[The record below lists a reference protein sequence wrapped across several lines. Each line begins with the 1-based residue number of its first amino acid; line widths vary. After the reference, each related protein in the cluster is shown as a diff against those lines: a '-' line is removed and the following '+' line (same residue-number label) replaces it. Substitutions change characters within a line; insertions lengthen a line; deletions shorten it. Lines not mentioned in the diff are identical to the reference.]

1 MKYLLSI
8 LLLLQSQLFAQNNS
22 GIIKTAEY
30 FDDNHK
36 RRDIFYDSDLNIKK
50 EIYYNKDSRDN
61 DYIYAIIEYSNT
73 NKRKIIQR
81 YNHLNELLL
90 SVDFENGTYENYE
103 MNTFLEFK
111 NEYIFDGLQRG
122 NRIIVNYKDG
132 KREGRLLQTDSAIS
146 GYETLSKYEVDTR
159 YLKFDILR
167 YYNKPYSS
175 PKFKL
180 FNGIEFNFKDDFL
193 EGIQKGFYPNSEVK
207 FEALYKDFKLISYNS
222 FNLDKSIISKINTKD
237 GFTTN
242 RQIINGTVNSDST
255 FRFFYL
261 KRFLNAGKIVLHNYS
276 SNVHDFKK
284 YHEFE
289 INSKKFKPDLKRVFD
304 LNKRRFSNSVQM
316 VEASNNFYWIFG
328 VPIFKITNFNLNITD
343 DNLINPIEFKNYDP
357 IYNTPILGTINLYKY
372 TSELTHESS
381 SFIYSP
387 LVNVD
392 RDYGFLRPGGSGD
405 NYYNAD
411 FYEDTL
417 VKYYLS
423 RVYNISDSTIK
434 NGIQYSTEL
443 KNKKMTEILIG
454 SKWITKKNYSD
465 PSIWLFEKDGSF
477 TCYKT
482 DDLNKKDDIVV
493 IKGKWS
499 LSEYNVDL
507 FPFDNMKYHY
517 ITINRGISITHSTQD
532 ELLVNDGSKLV
543 KYVN

>member
-1 MKYLLSI
+1 MKFLLVI

-61 DYIYAIIEYSNT
+61 DYIYAIIEYSNA

-81 YNHLNELLL
+81 YNHLNQLLL

-122 NRIIVNYKDG
+122 NKIIVNYKDG

-146 GYETLSKYEVDTR
+146 GYEILSKYEVDTR

-167 YYNKPYSS
+167 YYNKPYAS
-175 PKFKL
+175 PEFKL

-222 FNLDKSIISKINTKD
+222 FNLDNSIISKINTKD
-237 GFTTN
+237 GFTKN

-255 FRFFYL
+255 FRLFYL
-261 KRFLNAGKIVLHNYS
+261 KRFLNAGKIILYNYS

-289 INSKKFKPDLKRVFD
+289 INSKKFKTDLKRDFD
-304 LNKRRFSNSVQM
+304 LNKSRFSNSSQM

-328 VPIFKITNFNLNITD
+328 VPIFKVTNFNFDISD
-343 DNLINPIEFKNYDP
+343 DNIINPIEFEDHNP
-357 IYNTPILGTINLYKY
+357 SNNTPILGTIKLKKY
-372 TSELTHESS
+372 RSELINESS
-381 SFIYSP
+381 SMIYSP

-392 RDYGFLRPGGSGD
+392 SDYGFLRPGGSRD
-405 NYYNAD
+405 EYYNED

-417 VKYYLS
+417 VKHYLS
-423 RVYNISDSTIK
+423 RVYNITNSTILY
-434 NGIQYSTEL
+434 GIQYSTEI

-454 SKWITKKNYSD
+454 SKWKTRKNDSD

-482 DDLNKKDDIVV
+482 DDLSKKDDIVV

-499 LSEYNVDL
+499 ISEYNVDL
-507 FPFDNMKYHY
+507 FPLDNMKYHY
-517 ITINRGISITHSTQD
+517 ITINKGISITHSTKD
-532 ELLVNDGSKLV
+532 ELQVNDGNKLF
-543 KYVN
+543 KYVK